1 MTPRNEN
8 AAAAAA
14 GVPGYSGHLA
24 AIIPGVLF
32 IAERPGG
39 GGRSQRVARRERDL
53 VAVHAAGVRTI
64 VSGLRTRAGLVEYA
78 QAGFGVRW
86 HPLESVAAARDEIPR
101 LVQDVAEAMAR
112 EPGAVLIHC
121 DRVSEWDAA
130 IMATALVWFGIAPD
144 YAAGLDAAAAAGF
157 PVDDLARDLVGVP
170 PPA

>member
-1 MTPRNEN
+1 MTPDN

-24 AIIPGVLF
+24 AIIPGALF

-39 GGRSQRVARRERDL
+39 GGRSHRVARRENDL
-53 VAVHAAGVRTI
+53 VALHAAGVRTI
-64 VSGLRTRAGLVEYA
+64 ASALRSRLSCIEYA

-86 HPLESVAAARDEIPR
+86 HPLMDVEQARVEIPR
-101 LVQDVAEAMAR
+101 LVEDVAEAMAR

-130 IMATALVWFGIAPD
+130 IMAAALVRLGIAAD
-144 YAAGLDAAAAAGF
+144 YAAGLDAAGAAGF